1 MQRSIVP
8 ALVAFVAALAW
19 QAPAAAQPALAPAA
33 CPTGVPATVT
43 CWRGR
48 DANGA
53 FVLVARPADWSG
65 VLIVHSFGGP
75 RLAAPTATTTD
86 EDLQRFAEFVV
97 EGHAWVSTSRRQPG
111 FAVRR
116 GAEDADMARR
126 LAIGVL
132 GAPRVTIAHG
142 QSWGANVAAK
152 LAEVLNEPGADGR
165 RPYDGVFLT
174 NGVIAGGT
182 RAYDMRMDLRAAF
195 QVVCG
200 TLPRPDEPSYHLG
213 IGLPAGTT
221 LPRAEFDRRVQE
233 CTGIGRPVA
242 ERTPEQR
249 RALSDLAAASRIPE
263 RTILGHL
270 VWATY
275 TFQDIARRITD
286 GRSAFGNEGVRYRGT
301 SDDAAFNARVPRFAP
316 DPEARR
322 LLAEDS
328 DPTGRVAVPVLT
340 MHGIHDETAF
350 VENESAYREAFVAAG
365 TERFL
370 RQVFVDEGDHSKMSP
385 PLYPAAIASLLSW
398 IDTGT
403 PPTPADVAQR
413 CEQARAR
420 HAGACRVDPAFRPR
434 AWAERV
440 NPR

>member
-1 MQRSIVP
+1 MLKP
-8 ALVAFVAALAW
+8 AWALLAALAFGAPDLARA
-19 QAPAAAQPALAPAA
+19 QAALAPAA
-33 CPTGVPATVT
+33 CPSGVPDSVT
-43 CWRGR
+43 CWRGQ

-53 FVLVARPADWSG
+53 FVLVARPATWTG

-86 EDLQRFAEFVV
+86 EDLQRFVEFVGD
-97 EGHAWVSTSRRQPG
+97 GHAWVSTSRRRAG

-116 GAEDADMARR
+116 GAEDADAARR
-126 LAIGVL
+126 LAMTVL
-132 GAPRVTIAHG
+132 GQPRLTIAHG

-152 LAEVLNEPGADGR
+152 LVEILNAPGPDGR
-165 RPYDGVFLT
+165 RPYDGVLLT

-195 QVVCG
+195 QVICG
-200 TLPRPDEPSYHLG
+200 TLPKSDEPQYHLG
-213 IGLPAGTT
+213 LGLPVEAT
-221 LPRAEFDRRVQE
+221 LPRAEFDVRVRE

-249 RALSDLAAASRIPE
+249 RALADLAAASRVPE
-263 RTILGHL
+263 RTIQGHL

-275 TFQDIARRITD
+275 TFQDIARQITG

-328 DPTGRVAVPVLT
+328 DLTGRVAVPVLT
-340 MHGIHDETAF
+340 LHGILDETAF
-350 VENESAYREAFVAAG
+350 VENEAAYREVFAAAG

-370 RQVFVDEGDHSKMSP
+370 AQVFVNEGDHSKMSP
-385 PLYPAAIASLLSW
+385 PLYPAALGALLSW
-398 IDTGT
+398 IASGNRPEAAEIARLCD
-403 PPTPADVAQR
+403 
-413 CEQARAR
+413 QARAR
-420 HAGACRVDPAFRPR
+420 HPGQCRIDAAFRP
-434 AWAERV
+434 APWAERV